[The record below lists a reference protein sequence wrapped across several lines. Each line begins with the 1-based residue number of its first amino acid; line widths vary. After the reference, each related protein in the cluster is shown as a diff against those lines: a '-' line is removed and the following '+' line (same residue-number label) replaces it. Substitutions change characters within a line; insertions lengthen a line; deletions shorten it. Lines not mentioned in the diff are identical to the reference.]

1 MNNDRFQKGLETLN
15 AIDGEAGQRVFDNLG
30 DIAPDFA
37 RFLAEC
43 FGDIYSRPALSLKAR
58 ETAVIAAL
66 AALGHAIP
74 QLKVHLHAGL
84 NVGLAPDEITEIIM
98 MMSMYAGFPAALN
111 AMFAAREVFMERG
124 LL

>member
-1 MNNDRFQKGLETLN
+1 MNNNRLQKGLDALN
-15 AIDGEAGQRVFDNLG
+15 AIDGEAGQRVLESLK
-30 DIAPDFA
+30 DIAPDFG

-43 FGDIYSRPALSLKAR
+43 FGDIYSRPGLSVKAR

-74 QLKVHLHAGL
+74 QLRVHIHAGL
-84 NVGLAPDEITEIIM
+84 NVGLTPDEIREIIM

-124 LL
+124 VG